1 MSSPEPH
8 RSPEE
13 MLAELEKLDATIE
26 RKLDRE
32 AVPPEIRRRFDEELR
47 PRLEECRRL
56 VATRGSRAVNA
67 CMDTLVVYREV
78 AFTALATIT
87 VPHF

>member
-1 MSSPEPH
+1 MEPR

-26 RKLDRE
+26 IKLDRE
-32 AVPPEIRRRFDEELR
+32 SVPPELKKRFEQELR
-47 PRLEECRRL
+47 PRLEECRTL
-56 VATRGSRAVNA
+56 VARGGSRAGNA

-87 VPHF
+87 TPCF